1 MSVTEEVS
9 PGPSRL
15 ALVVVNYGAA
25 MMVEQNMSG
34 PASAEACSLVVVV
47 DNYLSDEESS
57 RMRSVAYR
65 HGWTLMPLPTNVGFG
80 TACNLGARAA
90 FEGGCTS
97 VVFLNPDATISSEDL
112 ARLGEA
118 TIADPSA
125 LIAPVVRRPDGS
137 RWSRLGRIAVHG
149 SGLARMQD
157 PVGDDDVAWLTGA
170 CLAVHRL
177 MWDRL
182 GGFDD
187 DYFLYW
193 EDVDLSYRCHLLGGR
208 NILREDLTAVHDVG
222 GTQVGGSGKSPTYYY
237 YNCRNRLLFAA
248 KHLAPRDRWRWLW
261 GTPRD
266 VRTVLNRG
274 GPRQYLRW
282 RAAMGPATRGSVRG
296 LIALMDPR
304 VSRRRAARRTDGG
317 ER

>member
-1 MSVTEEVS
+1 MTTES
-9 PGPSRL
+9 GGGT
-15 ALVVVNYGAA
+15 ATIGLVVVNYGAA
-25 MMVEQNMSG
+25 EMVEQNVVRPG
-34 PASAEACSLVVVV
+34 EAAACRVVVVV
-47 DNYLSDEESS
+47 DNHMSDAESA
-57 RMRSVAYR
+57 RMQSVADR
-65 HGWTLMPLPTNVGFG
+65 HGWTLKSLPTNVGFG
-80 TACNLGARAA
+80 TACNIGARAA
-90 FEGGCTS
+90 FERGCTS

-125 LIAPVVRRPDGS
+125 LIAPLVRRPDGS

-157 PVGDDDVAWLTGA
+157 PVADGDVAWLTGA
-170 CLAVHRL
+170 CVAVHRR

-193 EDVDLSYRCHLLGGR
+193 EDVDLSYRCHRLGGR
-208 NILREDLTAVHDVG
+208 LILREDLTAVHDVG
-222 GTQVGGSGKSPTYYY
+222 GTQEGGGGKSPTYFY

-248 KHLAPRDRWRWLW
+248 KHLPSGDRWRWLL

-266 VRTVLNRG
+266 VRSVLNRG

-282 RAAMGPATRGSVRG
+282 RAALWPATRGSVQG
-296 LIALMDPR
+296 AFALIDPR
-304 VSRRRAARRTDGG
+304 QSRARAARRHDQG